1 MTLPLLP
8 LAEWEATKDTLH
20 LWAQIVGK
28 VRMAASPPRNH
39 WWHATL
45 FVDVRGLT
53 TGPIPTP
60 TGGTFRIDFDFVEH
74 RLVVGT
80 SGGAVESFPLEG
92 LSVAEFD
99 QRLHATLAQLGIDVA
114 ISEVPFGIPVTTPF
128 PDDTEHASYDP
139 EAVERFLL
147 ALSWTRWVFE
157 EFAGWYCGK
166 TSPVQVFWHSFD
178 LAVSRFSGKRAPAM
192 PDADRV
198 TQEAYSHEVI
208 SFGFWAGD
216 QRVREPTYY
225 SYTAPEP
232 KRLREQPLAPA
243 AARWLEQDGGS
254 LAVLPYDAV
263 RAATDPKATLLTFL
277 ESAYHAGATATGWNT
292 ADLASSWCPVPS
304 SRG

>member
-28 VRMAASPPRNH
+28 VRMAASPPQNH

-99 QRLHATLAQLGIDVA
+99 QRLHATLAR
-114 ISEVPFGIPVTTPF
+114 T
-128 PDDTEHASYDP
+128 ASS
-139 EAVERFLL
+139 A
-147 ALSWTRWVFE
+147 
-157 EFAGWYCGK
+157 
-166 TSPVQVFWHSFD
+166 
-178 LAVSRFSGKRAPAM
+178 
-192 PDADRV
+192 RV
-198 TQEAYSHEVI
+198 
-208 SFGFWAGD
+208 
-216 QRVREPTYY
+216 
-225 SYTAPEP
+225 
-232 KRLREQPLAPA
+232 A
-243 AARWLEQDGGS
+243 AASASGTARGFGRRGS
-254 LAVLPYDAV
+254 GV
-263 RAATDPKATLLTFL
+263 
-277 ESAYHAGATATGWNT
+277 S
-292 ADLASSWCPVPS
+292 
-304 SRG
+304 